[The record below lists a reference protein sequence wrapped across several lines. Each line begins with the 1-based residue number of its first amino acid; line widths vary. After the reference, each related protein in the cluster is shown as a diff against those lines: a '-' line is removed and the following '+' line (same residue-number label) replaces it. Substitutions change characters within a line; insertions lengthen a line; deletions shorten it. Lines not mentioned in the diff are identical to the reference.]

1 MLNGEK
7 TVAIRKAMKP
17 QRNAKGHFIKVTL
30 CTCHP
35 ESPFLWNV
43 NKKPSLMSLT
53 EPAWKLKLAAQATEA
68 LQERRDNGTNPTIH
82 LPGSQV
88 YAYSGA
94 VSNGP
99 E

>member
-1 MLNGEK
+1 MTTK
-7 TVAIRKAMKP
+7 SKP
-17 QRNAKGHFIKVTL
+17 QRNAKGHFIKQSG

-43 NKKPSLMSLT
+43 HRKPSLMASE

-88 YAYSGA
+88 YAYSRA
-94 VSNGP
+94 KPNGL